1 MAKIP
6 ISLITGF
13 LGSGKTSFLGQ
24 YLGANNDKGIA
35 VIINEIGQVALDQRV
50 LRSSVDYR
58 KEQMLYLNN
67 GCVCCNRRVD
77 LVESLKSVLNSY
89 DLRGETLNRVIIE
102 TTGLANPAPILWT
115 LLSDTFLG
123 VHFESQGVIAC
134 IDALNG
140 FLHLENE
147 EAREQIIFAD
157 RVLLTKTDL
166 QGDLCVINA
175 LRAEI
180 LGLNPSVEIFDKA
193 ILGGNYECLFA
204 QNGANHYAN
213 QSKNSANRFANH
225 SINPL
230 NLARDSQDLQDFSN
244 DLRKSHTQ
252 GFETLSIGFSGAIE
266 WSGFGIWLSLLL
278 HKYGTQIL
286 RVKGIIDIGEDFL
299 VSINGA
305 MHIIHPPT
313 HIKKDSE
320 CGSNIVF
327 ITRNLPKEKI
337 IDSLKGFES
346 LLKIKDFEIM

>member
-6 ISLITGF
+6 LTLITGF

-50 LRSSVDYR
+50 LRSSVDYSE
-58 KEQMLYLNN
+58 EQMLYLNA

-77 LVESLKSVLNSY
+77 LVESLRNVLNGY
-89 DLRGETLNRVIIE
+89 DSRGEVLNRVIIE

-123 VHFESQGVIAC
+123 AHFEAQGVIAC

-140 FLHLENE
+140 FLHLENN

-157 RVLLTKTDL
+157 SILLTKTDL
-166 QGDLCVINA
+166 QSDEEALSA

-193 ILGGNYECLFA
+193 ILGANYERLFT
-204 QNGANHYAN
+204 Q
-213 QSKNSANRFANH
+213 NSANRSANQAT
-225 SINPL
+225 NRA
-230 NLARDSQDLQDFSN
+230 NLALDSQDLCKYFSN
-244 DLRKSHTQ
+244 DSHKPHAQ
-252 GFETLSIGFSGAIE
+252 GFDTLSISFSGAIE

-278 HKYGTQIL
+278 HKYGTKVL

-313 HIKKDSE
+313 HIKKDAQA
-320 CGSNIVF
+320 GSNLVF

-337 IDSLKGFES
+337 IDSLKGFKC
-346 LLKIKDFEIM
+346 LLGMNEVLING